1 MSPDRRPLLFYFP
14 YTIGINRGRED
25 AKMTANEKQMINA
38 QGSEAFLVKDKSLK
52 HADAP
57 FYKWLRKNGFKHAW
71 HKGHYDVCDWAFVN
85 ITHKLYA
92 YGMPGVGIVKPIGNH
107 AITLDE
113 FYQIY
118 GIYVKYD
125 GLELMAFSKEEQ
137 KERHTV
143 RHYVRTPDADT
154 RRGLLEML
162 EKDGYQVEDDGS
174 VTRQEIIESGFPVM
188 INETD
193 KVFNIIHNGA
203 DEAALVKSGR
213 IKDLDEFYLYY
224 KWSECTYDEYY
235 AVVLKLFMKNGRYNE
250 EEARKIMDGEEEYLK
265 ENYEKYIKGGEWSYS
280 PYIVENYLFME
291 Y

>member
-1 MSPDRRPLLFYFP
+1 M
-14 YTIGINRGRED
+14 
-25 AKMTANEKQMINA
+25 AANGKQMINA
-38 QGSEAFLVKDKSLK
+38 QGAEAFLVKDKSLK
-52 HADAP
+52 HENAP

-118 GIYVKYD
+118 GIYEKYD

-143 RHYVRTPDADT
+143 RHYVRTPDADA
-154 RRGLLEML
+154 RRGLLDVL
-162 EKDGYQVEDDGS
+162 EKDGYQVEDDGAT
-174 VTRQEIIESGFPVM
+174 TRQEIIESGFPVM

-193 KVFNIIHNGA
+193 KNFNVVHNAA
-203 DEAALVKSGR
+203 DETALEKSGM
-213 IKDLDEFYLYY
+213 IKDLDVFYVDY
-224 KWSECTYDEYY
+224 KWAECTYDEYY
-235 AVVLKLFMKNGRYNE
+235 AVVLKLFVRNSRHNE
-250 EEARKIMDGEEEYLK
+250 EEARKIMEEEKEFLK
-265 ENYEKYIKGGEWSYS
+265 GNYEKYVSSGAWSNS
-280 PYIVENYLFME
+280 PHIVENYFFMQ